1 MTYKKIL
8 VTLDGSSLSESVLP
22 HARVMGRQFSA
33 EVILLQVV
41 AGSDATLSNF
51 DKGESCEKAHRY
63 LTNKASALTGDG
75 VKVRTLVKE
84 GDPVKTIL
92 RVAGDE
98 KVDLIAM
105 ATHGWSGLDRLFYGS
120 VTDRVL
126 RSATHPMLVI
136 RPPES
141 T

>member
-1 MTYKKIL
+1 MAYKKIL

-22 HARVMGRQFSA
+22 HAQAMGRQFSA

-41 AGSDATLSNF
+41 PESDATLG
-51 DKGESCEKAHRY
+51 DLDTGESCEKAHHY
-63 LTNKASALTGDG
+63 LTDKASALTEDG
-75 VKVRTLVKE
+75 IKVRTLVKE

-92 RVAGDE
+92 HVAEDE

-136 RPPES
+136 RPES

>member
-22 HARVMGRQFSA
+22 HAQVMGLQFGA

-41 AGSDATLSNF
+41 AESDASLGDF

-63 LTNKASALTGDG
+63 LTDKASALTGNG
-75 VKVRTLVKE
+75 VKARTLVKE
-84 GDPVKTIL
+84 GDPVKVIL
-92 RVAGDE
+92 RVAKDE
-98 KVDLIAM
+98 KVDLIGM

-136 RPPES
+136 RPES

>member
-8 VTLDGSSLSESVLP
+8 VTLDGSSLSECVLP
-22 HARVMGRQFSA
+22 HAQAMGRQFSA
-33 EVILLQVV
+33 ELILLQIVPESN
-41 AGSDATLSNF
+41 AALGDKDADVSY
-51 DKGESCEKAHRY
+51 DKTNRY
-63 LTNKASALTGDG
+63 LTDKASILREDG

-92 RVAGDE
+92 SVAEDE

-136 RPPES
+136 RPES

>member
-1 MTYKKIL
+1 MAYKKIL

-22 HARVMGRQFSA
+22 HAQAMGRQFSG

-41 AGSDATLSNF
+41 AESDSTLGDF

-63 LTNKASALTGDG
+63 LTEKAS
-75 VKVRTLVKE
+75 V
-84 GDPVKTIL
+84 
-92 RVAGDE
+92 
-98 KVDLIAM
+98 
-105 ATHGWSGLDRLFYGS
+105 LDRLFYGS

-136 RPPES
+136 RPES

>member
-1 MTYKKIL
+1 MAYKKIL

-22 HARVMGRQFSA
+22 HAQAMGRQFSA

-41 AGSDATLSNF
+41 PESDATLG
-51 DKGESCEKAHRY
+51 DLDTGESGEKAHRY
-63 LTNKASALTGDG
+63 LTDKASAFTEDG
-75 VKVRTLVKE
+75 VKVLTLVKE

-92 RVAGDE
+92 HVAEDE

-136 RPPES
+136 RPES

>member
-1 MTYKKIL
+1 MAYKKIL
-8 VTLDGSSLSESVLP
+8 VTLDGSPLSESVLP
-22 HARVMGRQFSA
+22 HAQAMGRQFSA
-33 EVILLQVV
+33 ELILLQIVPE
-41 AGSDATLSNF
+41 SDASLGDLDT
-51 DKGESCEKAHRY
+51 GESGEKAHHY
-63 LTNKASALTGDG
+63 LTDKASALTEDG

-92 RVAGDE
+92 HVAKDE

-136 RPPES
+136 RPES

>member
-8 VTLDGSSLSESVLP
+8 VTLDGSSLSESILP
-22 HARVMGRQFSA
+22 HAQAMGRQFSA

-41 AGSDATLSNF
+41 AGRDATLGDF

-63 LTNKASALTGDG
+63 LTEKASALTEDG
-75 VKVRTLVKE
+75 VKVRTLIKE

-92 RVAGDE
+92 SVAEDE

-126 RSATHPMLVI
+126 RNATHPMLVI
-136 RPPES
+136 RPES

>member
-22 HARVMGRQFSA
+22 HAQAMARQFSA

-41 AGSDATLSNF
+41 AESDTTLGDF

-63 LTNKASALTGDG
+63 LKDKASALTKDG
-75 VKVRTLVKE
+75 VEVRTLVEE

-92 RVAGDE
+92 HVAEDE

-136 RPPES
+136 RPES

>member
-8 VTLDGSSLSESVLP
+8 VTLDGSLLSESVLP
-22 HARVMGRQFSA
+22 HAQAMGRQFSA
-33 EVILLQVV
+33 ELILLQIIPESN
-41 AGSDATLSNF
+41 AALGDIDADVSY
-51 DKGESCEKAHRY
+51 EKANRY
-63 LTNKASALTGDG
+63 LTDKASALTGDG
-75 VKVRTLVKE
+75 LEVSTLVKE

-92 RVAGDE
+92 RVAEDE

-120 VTDRVL
+120 VTDHVL
-126 RSATHPMLVI
+126 RSATNPMLVI
-136 RPPES
+136 RPES

>member
-8 VTLDGSSLSESVLP
+8 VTLDGSPLSESVLS
-22 HARVMGRQFSA
+22 HAQAMGRQFSA
-33 EVILLQVV
+33 ELILLQIVPESN
-41 AGSDATLSNF
+41 AALGDIDADISY
-51 DKGESCEKAHRY
+51 EKAHRY
-63 LTNKASALTGDG
+63 LTDKASALIEDG
-75 VKVRTLVKE
+75 LEVRMLVKE
-84 GDPVKTIL
+84 GDPAKTIL
-92 RVAGDE
+92 LVADEE

-126 RSATHPMLVI
+126 RSATKPMLVI
-136 RPPES
+136 RPES

>member
-1 MTYKKIL
+1 MAYKKIL

-22 HARVMGRQFSA
+22 HAQAMGRQFSA

-41 AGSDATLSNF
+41 PESDANLVDF

-63 LTNKASALTGDG
+63 LTDKASAFTEDG

-92 RVAGDE
+92 HVAGDE

-136 RPPES
+136 RPES

>member
-1 MTYKKIL
+1 MAYKKIL

-22 HARVMGRQFSA
+22 HAQAMGRQFNA
-33 EVILLQVV
+33 EVILLQVIPE
-41 AGSDATLSNF
+41 SNATLGDIDADVSY
-51 DKGESCEKAHRY
+51 EKAHRY
-63 LTNKASALTGDG
+63 LTDKASALTEDG
-75 VKVRTLVKE
+75 LEVHTLVKE

-92 RVAGDE
+92 SVAEDE

-136 RPPES
+136 RPES

>member
-1 MTYKKIL
+1 MAYKKIL

-22 HARVMGRQFSA
+22 HAQAMGRQFSA

-41 AGSDATLSNF
+41 PESDATLGDF
-51 DKGESCEKAHRY
+51 DTGESGEKAHHY
-63 LTNKASALTGDG
+63 LTDKASTFTEDG

-92 RVAGDE
+92 HVAEDE

-136 RPPES
+136 RPES